1 MKLYKALYKCRYCG
15 DVYYNAV
22 ISDGDATMAMR
33 NLNKQDFYY
42 PAGSTFGAYR
52 HNTHYCAN
60 GALGFSDVIALEPYD
75 TDEQKLS

>member
-42 PAGSTFGAYR
+42 PAGSTFGA
-52 HNTHYCAN
+52 
-60 GALGFSDVIALEPYD
+60 
-75 TDEQKLS
+75 